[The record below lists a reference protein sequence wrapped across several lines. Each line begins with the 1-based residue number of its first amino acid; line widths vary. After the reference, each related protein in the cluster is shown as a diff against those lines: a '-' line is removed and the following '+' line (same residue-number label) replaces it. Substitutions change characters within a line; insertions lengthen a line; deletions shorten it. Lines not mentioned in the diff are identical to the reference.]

1 MQHTATK
8 EPHLNNLPFDPA
20 NPFGDA
26 DQSHAPVGIGVEIE
40 QLAAEFAAKG
50 VNAHHAVPLW
60 LGKPNRFTS
69 QIMHS
74 AKEVLDYIS
83 AELEE
88 QARARA
94 AAHAPAQG
102 APAQAP
108 AGSTS
113 DDQGVVSNSTA
124 ARKADRAAL
133 QARRA
138 QHSEAVPMAGEAW
151 RKAIRDR
158 DAAMLEWNKYV
169 EGLRT
174 AFNDLKKNRPR

>member
-1 MQHTATK
+1 MNH
-8 EPHLNNLPFDPA
+8 LPFDPA
-20 NPFGDA
+20 NPFGDIPPA
-26 DQSHAPVGIGVEIE
+26 HQSHAPVGIGAEIE

-50 VNAHHAVPLW
+50 INAHHAVPLW

-74 AKEVLDYIS
+74 AKEVLDYVT
-83 AELEE
+83 AELDE

-108 AGSTS
+108 AGGTG
-113 DDQGVVSNSTA
+113 DDQGVVSTGATA
-124 ARKADRAAL
+124 REAERAAL
-133 QARRA
+133 QARRVA
-138 QHSEAVPMAGEAW
+138 HAEAVVMAGEAW